1 MTDRKPKKVLT
12 VLISIF
18 SLIIVGISLTPIL
31 FPGLI
36 TANVGFQEYSNQFE
50 FGSNSVLLLV
60 GNITMITFGVLFY
73 KKKLPN
79 FIQAPVTK
87 FLKKNISN
95 KTTVILLLTILIPY
109 IGFTTP
115 ELFLDEYE
123 QAADY
128 EIFLAAKEIF
138 PFGQTT
144 SVEAVEQND
153 RYVRMILLLT
163 SLDTLG
169 NVKIIPFLGSIA
181 LLLTTFFL
189 TRQLT
194 KNNIAGV
201 VSMLILIQ
209 SYTFLR
215 YDSFAMYENFWV
227 LFYIISLY
235 IIQKKW
241 HLSSVSYILS
251 IFTKTFTAIFL
262 PLSLVFVY
270 YSNIKSKTKI
280 LLVISYVVMFGVV
293 VIIWNLDSSI
303 YSSVIRFDILQL
315 FIGFTK
321 LSYQLR
327 FDLLLITALLPL
339 TIALII
345 KARQGIH
352 AAASVLFL
360 ITGSIAAGPIVE
372 IFSDFYVILP
382 YRFVPTIVFFAIGV
396 GVLFNNKTSN

>member
-1 MTDRKPKKVLT
+1 MADRKPKESLT

-18 SLIIVGISLTPIL
+18 SLIIVGISLTPVL

-36 TANVGFQEYSNQFE
+36 TANVGFQEYPNQFE

-60 GNITMITFGVLFY
+60 GNITMITFGVLSY

-79 FIQAPVTK
+79 FIQTPATK

-95 KTTVILLLTILIPY
+95 KITVILLLVILIPY

-123 QAADY
+123 QAGDY

-144 SVEAVEQND
+144 FVEAVEQND

-163 SLDTLG
+163 SLDILG

-201 VSMLILIQ
+201 VSMLVLIQ

-241 HLSSVSYILS
+241 HLSSISYILS

-280 LLVISYVVMFGVV
+280 LLVISYAVMFGVV

-303 YSSVIRFDILQL
+303 YSSVIRFDISQL

-327 FDLLLITALLPL
+327 FDLLLIAALLPL

-345 KARQGIH
+345 KARQGIQ
-352 AAASVLFL
+352 AAAPVLFL

>member
-1 MTDRKPKKVLT
+1 MADRKPKKVLT

-18 SLIIVGISLTPIL
+18 SLIIVGISLTPVL

-36 TANVGFQEYSNQFE
+36 TANVGFQEYPNQFE
-50 FGSNSVLLLV
+50 FGSNSVLLLA
-60 GNITMITFGVLFY
+60 GNITMITFGVLYY

-79 FIQAPVTK
+79 FIQTPVTK

-95 KTTVILLLTILIPY
+95 KITVIFLLVILIPY

-123 QAADY
+123 QAGDY

-163 SLDTLG
+163 SLDILG

-201 VSMLILIQ
+201 VSMLVLIQ

-241 HLSSVSYILS
+241 HLSSISYILS

-280 LLVISYVVMFGVV
+280 LLVISYAVMFGVV

-303 YSSVIRFDILQL
+303 YSSVIRFDVSQL
-315 FIGFTK
+315 FIGLTK

-327 FDLLLITALLPL
+327 FDLLLIAALLPL

-396 GVLFNNKTSN
+396 GVLFNNKISN